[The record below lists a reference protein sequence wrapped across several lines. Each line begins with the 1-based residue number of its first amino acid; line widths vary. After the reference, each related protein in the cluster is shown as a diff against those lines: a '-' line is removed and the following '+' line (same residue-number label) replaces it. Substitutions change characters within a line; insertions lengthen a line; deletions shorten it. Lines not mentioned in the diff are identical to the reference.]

1 MLFNIDT
8 LNLRGIL
15 LDDNNRFLN
24 FNIYNEGG
32 YNQTYYYEFSD
43 SLGWFASTVDTV
55 MINKGEQHTVF
66 LWPETVNDSLSNNIT
81 LRIKPLYHDW
91 AQQTLNF
98 NLYYFNGVLKKVDD
112 VLEIDNFELSQ
123 NYPNPFNALTTIT
136 YHIPNPSNVD
146 IMVYDSRGKIVKNI
160 LRDFQISGKYSVNWD
175 GKNNNGIAVSSGIY
189 FYEIQTQY
197 THQKRKMLLLK

>member
-1 MLFNIDT
+1 
-8 LNLRGIL
+8 
-15 LDDNNRFLN
+15 
-24 FNIYNEGG
+24 
-32 YNQTYYYEFSD
+32 
-43 SLGWFASTVDTV
+43 

-66 LWPETVNDSLSNNIT
+66 LWPETVNDSLNNNIT

-91 AQQTLNF
+91 AQQTLHF

-136 YHIPNPSNVD
+136 YRIPNPSNVD

-160 LRDFQISGKYSVNWD
+160 LSDFQISGKYSVNWYC
-175 GKNNNGIAVSSGIY
+175 KNNNGIAVSSGIY

-197 THQKRKMLLLK
+197 THQKKKMLLLK

>member
-1 MLFNIDT
+1 M
-8 LNLRGIL
+8 
-15 LDDNNRFLN
+15 
-24 FNIYNEGG
+24 
-32 YNQTYYYEFSD
+32 
-43 SLGWFASTVDTV
+43 
-55 MINKGEQHTVF
+55 
-66 LWPETVNDSLSNNIT
+66 NDSLNNNIT

-136 YHIPNPSNVD
+136 YRIPNPSNVD